1 MTLTQPHQKIALVF
15 CIPIHMCAGVVLS
28 MEPVAHLV
36 TAMCVCMKYDRAHR
50 SGKVDSASMPKFV
63 VERGRTV
70 QP

>member
-1 MTLTQPHQKIALVF
+1 
-15 CIPIHMCAGVVLS
+15 MCAGVVLS
-28 MEPVAHLV
+28 MELVAHLV